1 MKNWLKIERIPGPL
15 ASSYEKATRLA
26 IDLYYTK
33 VADEIVS
40 SFQQGLMLDL
50 GTGPGYL
57 PIEILK
63 RSPNI
68 EIIGVDLSR
77 RLIHMA
83 RENARRAGL
92 SDRLSFEFGNSS
104 RLRFNDC
111 EFDMVLSTGM
121 LHSLKQPVK
130 VFQEIHRVLKKGG
143 QAWIYDPAQVA
154 FYIDRKKWKAS
165 LSQWDRIFLRLF
177 RALGLLRPIKTF
189 SPAQVREML
198 KSTDFEVF
206 SIEAQKDEI
215 KIKLKKTI

>member
-26 IDLYYTK
+26 IDLYYSK
-33 VADEIVS
+33 VAEEILS
-40 SFQQGLMLDL
+40 SFRQGLMLDL

-63 RSPNI
+63 RSSNI
-68 EIIGVDLSR
+68 KIIGVDLSR

-83 RENARRAGL
+83 RENARSAGL

-104 RLRFNDC
+104 RLRFDEG

-130 VFQEIHRVLKKGG
+130 MFQEIYRVLKNGG
-143 QAWIYDPAQVA
+143 EAWIYDPARVA
-154 FYIDRKKWKAS
+154 FYIDRDRWKAS
-165 LSQWDRIFLRLF
+165 LSLRDRFSLKLF
-177 RALGLLRPIKTF
+177 RALGLLRPIKTYN
-189 SPAQVREML
+189 PEQVREML
-198 KSTDFEVF
+198 TSTDFEVL

-215 KIKLKKTI
+215 KIKLKK